1 MPCRRR
7 TTIIATT
14 RDRESEGAIMKPL
27 IAIVGRP
34 NVGKSMLFNKLVGQR
49 LSIVEDTPGVTR
61 DRLYAEA
68 EWRNRKFDLVD
79 TGGIEPSADSQILAF
94 MRQQAEIAI
103 QHATVI
109 LFVCDIKTG
118 LTASDQEVANML
130 LRSRKPV
137 VLAVNKMDQVG
148 ITNPDIYEFYN
159 LGLGDPIAVSAVH
172 GHGSGDLLDACMEY
186 FPPEDEEEEEDDVI
200 KVAIIGKPNVGKSS
214 LVNRILGE
222 QRVIV
227 SDMAGTTRD
236 AVDSFFE
243 NQKGKYLFID
253 TAGMRKKSKVDDRI
267 EKFSVLR
274 ATMAIERADVCLIL
288 VDANEG
294 VTEQDTKVAG
304 LAHEAGKACIIVV
317 NKWDAIE
324 KDDKTMDHMRQDIR
338 RDLSYMTYAPIVFIS
353 ALTGQRV
360 DRLFDLINYVN
371 DQASLRI
378 TTGMLNTVLADAT
391 ARVQPPTDK
400 GRRLKIYYMTQI
412 GIKPPHFVCF
422 CNDAK
427 LFHFSYQRYLENQIR
442 STFGLEGTPVRLTIR
457 QKSDKEG

>member
-1 MPCRRR
+1 
-7 TTIIATT
+7 
-14 RDRESEGAIMKPL
+14 MKPL

-130 LRSRKPV
+130 LRSQKPV
-137 VLAVNKMDQVG
+137 VLAVNKMDQVV

-172 GHGSGDLLDACMEY
+172 GHGTGDLLDACMEY

-200 KVAIIGKPNVGKSS
+200 KVAVIGKPNVGKSS

-236 AVDSFFE
+236 AVDSYFE

>member
-1 MPCRRR
+1 
-7 TTIIATT
+7 
-14 RDRESEGAIMKPL
+14 MKPL

-130 LRSRKPV
+130 LRSQKPV

-172 GHGSGDLLDACMEY
+172 GHGTWDLLDACMEY
-186 FPPEDEEEEEDDVI
+186 FAPEDEEEEEDDVI

-236 AVDSFFE
+236 AVDSYFE

>member
-1 MPCRRR
+1 
-7 TTIIATT
+7 
-14 RDRESEGAIMKPL
+14 MKPL

-130 LRSRKPV
+130 LRSQKPV

-172 GHGSGDLLDACMEY
+172 GHGTGDLLDACMEY

-236 AVDSFFE
+236 AVDSYFE

-400 GRRLKIYYMTQI
+400 GRRLKTHYMTQI